1 MILVTGGAGLLG
13 TALIEE
19 LLAKG
24 KKIKAIYNKT
34 ALADFGDS
42 NLIAVQADILDVI
55 ALEEV
60 MEGVTEIYH
69 CAGLVSFLPGD
80 EAKLY
85 KINVEGTAN
94 IVNAALSAGV
104 KKLVHVSSVA
114 ALGRIREN
122 EVITEKMQWSPA
134 TSNSKYG
141 HSKYLG
147 EMEIW
152 RGVAEGLNAVVVN
165 PVIIL
170 GPADWNDSSTKIFK
184 SAYEEFARYTDG
196 TTGFVDAR
204 DVAAAMI
211 ALMES
216 DISSE
221 RFILSAE
228 NVTYQSVFNMMAK
241 AFNKKPPHKKVTP
254 FIAKIVW
261 RMEALKS
268 FFTGAQPLITKETAS
283 TALAKVNFDNSKLLK
298 FLPDF
303 KYHTL
308 EETINHTCKALQ
320 QKINKQ

>member
-69 CAGLVSFLPGD
+69 CAGLVSFLPLD

-298 FLPDF
+298 FLADF

>member
-1 MILVTGGAGLLG
+1 MILVTGSAGLLG
-13 TALIEE
+13 TALIEN
-19 LLAKG
+19 LLARG
-24 KKIKAIYNKT
+24 KKVKAIYNKT
-34 ALADFGDS
+34 TLADFKDS

-104 KKLVHVSSVA
+104 KKIIHVSSVA

-170 GPADWNDSSTKIFK
+170 GPGDWNDGSTKIFK
-184 SAYEEFARYTDG
+184 SAYEEFAWYTEG
-196 TTGFVDAR
+196 TTGFVDSR

-268 FFTGAQPLITKETAS
+268 FFTVAQPLITKETAA

-298 FLPDF
+298 FLPNF
-303 KYHTL
+303 KYHSL
-308 EETINHTCKALQ
+308 EETINYTCKALQ